1 MQSYANR
8 LLLVVGR
15 ARDFLVSDAA
25 RSMTGSTLY
34 VDAGVHIM
42 G

>member
-1 MQSYANR
+1 
-8 LLLVVGR
+8 VG
-15 ARDFLVSDAA
+15 ALCAFLVSDAA